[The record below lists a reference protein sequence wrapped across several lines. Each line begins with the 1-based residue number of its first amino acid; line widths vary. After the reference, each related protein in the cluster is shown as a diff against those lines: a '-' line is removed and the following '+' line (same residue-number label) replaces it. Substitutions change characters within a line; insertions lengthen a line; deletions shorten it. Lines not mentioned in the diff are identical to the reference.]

1 MSLGLSKALVAI
13 IDLMNREFQNYLDSF
28 VIVFID
34 DIFVYLKDEDDHM
47 GHLSVVLQTLKEH
60 QLYAKY
66 SKCEFLLRSVSFVGH
81 IISSEGVKLDPRKM
95 EEVKNLPRPLNLTD
109 FRSFL
114 GLAGYFCSGVDLA
127 GGYNGFCGVL

>member
-47 GHLSVVLQTLKEH
+47 GHLSVVLKTLKEH

-66 SKCEFLLRSVSFVGH
+66 SKCEFWLR
-81 IISSEGVKLDPRKM
+81 
-95 EEVKNLPRPLNLTD
+95 
-109 FRSFL
+109 
-114 GLAGYFCSGVDLA
+114 
-127 GGYNGFCGVL
+127 